1 MMSPVSESQKKAA
14 EKYIK
19 NNYDEIKVRVPKGE
33 KETIQAHAVKMGE
46 SVNGFIQRAILEQ
59 MKRDEKWAD

>member
-1 MMSPVSESQKKAA
+1 MSTDAKRRANAKYIA
-14 EKYIK
+14 EKTESITL
-19 NNYDEIKVRVPKGE
+19 RVPKGE

-59 MKRDEKWAD
+59 MKRDENGAD